1 MPFQSAGT
9 GVQTLEMQRSSGRLL
24 TLAVM
29 VIALMSSIASASA
42 SAQSVSEAGPRP
54 PCGGAEPVPAY
65 SAPGAAPNVRTWSKE
80 AARWRPPSCVP
91 WPAGNYRL
99 IVALAGSFL
108 YDGDAAGLLARF
120 GAVSKMRGLIYWSVT
135 DKEWRPLITD
145 ASSVSR
151 ADGRERRSDFTSAE
165 MRVGA
170 DLYYEE
176 RDSRSDEPVIY
187 RMRVLESMPDR
198 LALVTENVTPIKSFF
213 LTLFP
218 PSTLRAV
225 YFLQRREP
233 GTWTIYGISSTAEKA
248 SALATLSQGSHVNR
262 AAALYRFFLGV
273 PGDREAPLAP

>member
-1 MPFQSAGT
+1 MPFQFAGT
-9 GVQTLEMQRSSGRLL
+9 AMPTRAMQRSSARQLI
-24 TLAVM
+24 TIAMTVAAV
-29 VIALMSSIASASA
+29 MSSIVPAH
-42 SAQSVSEAGPRP
+42 AQSSSETGPRP
-54 PCGGAEPVPAY
+54 PCAGVDSIPAY
-65 SAPGAAPNVRTWSKE
+65 SAPGTAPNVLTWSKE
-80 AARWRPPSCVP
+80 AARWTPPSCIP
-91 WPAGNYRL
+91 WAPGNYRL

-108 YDGDAAGLLARF
+108 YDGNAAGLLARF
-120 GAVSKMRGLIYWSVT
+120 GAVSKMKGLIYWSVT

-151 ADGRERRSDFTSAE
+151 ADGRERRADFTTAE
-165 MRVGA
+165 MKVGT

-176 RDSRSDEPVIY
+176 RDSRSDDPVIY
-187 RMRVLESMPDR
+187 RMRVLESTADR
-198 LALVTENVTPIKSFF
+198 IVIATENVTPIKSFF
-213 LTLFP
+213 IALFP

-225 YFLQRREP
+225 YILQRREP